1 MNFLLVNKIL
11 NISLIRKIIKKIKT
25 LCIFHP
31 QVITYKRNFDKNR
44 RFYFL
49 IKEQKVFLKYMEILE
64 RVRNIIKHKF
74 NIELMYSK
82 KPKSLKK

>member
-1 MNFLLVNKIL
+1 M
-11 NISLIRKIIKKIKT
+11 
-25 LCIFHP
+25 
-31 QVITYKRNFDKNR
+31 ITYKRNFDKNR

-64 RVRNIIKHKF
+64 RVRNIVKHKF

-82 KPKSLKK
+82 KSKSLKK